1 MIATLFTASCL
12 WKGPNDSEEK
22 IYFSGVSKKKFTNVS
37 LVDSLDSSY
46 ATGTAFKLV
55 GTNSDDLGRVYKL
68 STQDE
73 ITINVSSDVTYG
85 VDDYN
90 GYLVFDAAITTT
102 NVSVTIEKYYASV
115 HTSNLIS
122 FNKLIDL
129 EKLNER
135 AITSMVSTTD
145 GIYLAGISGKI
156 WFYDGEYVRGPIFI
170 LQDDSND
177 ISSSCMVSHKFE
189 HESEDYLYVASDTK
203 PRLFR
208 AKLSTAYN
216 GSEWEQVYPQGELA
230 SSSGGI
236 LSMVSAYNKLFLGCL
251 DKKVHKYS
259 RAKTVSLS
267 QPTNLITE
275 EVIVKETEVESLSTT
290 TLISNNISDYEP
302 VNFGIRCLSVG
313 KNQVFAGI
321 DKKSEVW
328 SYSEIPISNPTLNEN
343 WTTFHF
349 DEVFLNDPAPAQFYS
364 YDNNTLSRNDENLAI
379 ARFPN
384 FHNAK
389 GFDDFLVIK
398 GATQTSTGTTAFGSR
413 LFEISEGSDWE
424 QLLAE
429 ILPDQDFIDVQAA
442 SFEAI
447 TSWNNFESLDG
458 YDFVLNDLFML
469 KDQTS
474 AGTNGIQNGIYV
486 YNGANNDPTLVNI
499 NRYVLSG
506 SEKIGFYIQNG
517 YVNLGNRYLLN
528 YTDLLSTGYFN
539 FYKPSYT
546 LESEV
551 INLSKSEV
559 YDSTDLK
566 NEPGLNSAEQIL
578 VNSHLGY
585 QGFKIADVYGQYS
598 IEFNTDTLVLSS
610 GNNSVSKSLTTTGL
624 IKNWQFYAVSSG
636 VASADTQSWAIRNFI
651 ESLDAET
658 ETNYDVFNNSYDKYI
673 LKVTPSLT
681 GNPSIDIDNLNLS
694 VDLNTVIK
702 LRIKIKNKSQSL
714 DLGKIRAYWAFNAGG
729 FNKYAETNIHTSDEY
744 IDYTIKPIWQG
755 NIGKLSIEFVG
766 LPENNQRPEIICI
779 DLIQILSDE
788 NVFDINNSL
797 SKMRVIV
804 EDRDIKIYLGLQN
817 DPFLEKKNFIKLDT
831 YNPKYIDSESNS
843 WDHDHPFIQ
852 FGKLRNDA
860 SDSLVGFSKI
870 SFVIGQKYAPV
881 DNKIIDFNLSAV
893 LPSTGGIRLFTYHDG
908 TLYCATDG
916 YVSDKISD
924 NPNDRQSKLFYY
936 KSDAESWFNEEVSF
950 ERKKIFDSSGNYDL
964 LGIVRP
970 LTSISYKGNL
980 FLSGHYGS
988 IK

>member
-12 WKGPNDSEEK
+12 WKGPNDTEEI
-22 IYFSGVSKKKFTNVS
+22 IYFSGISKKKFANVS

-46 ATGTAFKLV
+46 PTGTAFKLV
-55 GTNSDDLGRVYKL
+55 GTNSDDLGRVYKV

-73 ITINVSSDVTYG
+73 ISINISTDVNYG

-90 GYLVFDAAITTT
+90 GYLVFDQAISTT
-102 NVSVTIEKYYASV
+102 NVSVTIEKYYASIHNSKLV
-115 HTSNLIS
+115 S

-135 AITSMVSTTD
+135 AITSMVSATD

-170 LQDDSND
+170 LQDNSTD
-177 ISSSCMVSHKFE
+177 ISASCMITHQFE
-189 HESEDYLYVASDTK
+189 HETESYLYVASDAK

-208 AKLSTAYN
+208 AKLSSAYN
-216 GSEWEQVYPQGELA
+216 GSEWEQVYAQGELA
-230 SSSGGI
+230 ASSGGI

-251 DKKVHKYS
+251 DKKIHKYS
-259 RAKTVSLS
+259 RNKTISLS

-275 EVIVKETEVESLSTT
+275 EVIVSETEIESISTT
-290 TLISNNISDYEP
+290 SLISNNILDYEAT
-302 VNFGIRCLSVG
+302 NFGVRCLSVG

-321 DKKSEVW
+321 DKKPEIW
-328 SYSEIPISNPTLNEN
+328 SYSEIPISNPALDES
-343 WTTFHF
+343 WTTFAF

-364 YDNNTLSRNDENLAI
+364 YDNNTLSRNDDNLAI

-384 FHNAK
+384 FQSTK

-398 GATQTSTGTTAFGSR
+398 GTTETSTGSTAYGSR

-424 QLLAE
+424 QLLSE
-429 ILPDQDFIDVQAA
+429 ILPDQDFIDVKASSFQAV
-442 SFEAI
+442 
-447 TSWNNFESLDG
+447 TSWSNFSSLDG

-469 KDQTS
+469 KDQTIL
-474 AGTNGIQNGIYV
+474 GTNGIQNGVYV
-486 YNGANNDPTLVNI
+486 FNGADNDPTLINI
-499 NRYVLSG
+499 NKYVLSG

-517 YVNLGNRYLLN
+517 YINSSNRYLLN

-546 LESEV
+546 LEAGV
-551 INLSKSEV
+551 INLSNSEV

-566 NEPGLNSAEQIL
+566 NDPGLNSAEQIL
-578 VNSHLGY
+578 VNSNSGY
-585 QGFKIADVYGQYS
+585 QGIKVADVYGQYS
-598 IEFNTDTLVLSS
+598 LEFNTSTLVLSS
-610 GNNSVSKSLTTTGL
+610 GNSSVSKSLVNIGL
-624 IKNWQFYAVSSG
+624 IQSWQFYAVSSG
-636 VASADTQSWAIRNFI
+636 VASADTQSWAIRNFV
-651 ESLDAET
+651 ESLSAQT
-658 ETNYDVFNNSYDKYI
+658 EVNYDIFNNPYNKYV
-673 LKVTPSLT
+673 LKVTPALT
-681 GNPSIDIDNLNLS
+681 GNPSISIDNLDLD

-702 LRIKIKNKSQSL
+702 IRIKIKAKSETL
-714 DLGKIRAYWAFNAGG
+714 DRARIRAYWAFNAGG
-729 FNKYAETNIHTSDEY
+729 FNKYAETNVHTSDEY
-744 IDYTIKPIWQG
+744 VDYTIKPIWQG
-755 NIGKLSIEFVG
+755 RIGKIALEFVD
-766 LPENNQRPEIICI
+766 LPEDNQRPEIICV

-788 NVFDINNSL
+788 NVFDLNNSL
-797 SKMRVIV
+797 SKIRVIV
-804 EDRDIKIYLGLQN
+804 EDRDIKVYLGMQN

-831 YNPKYIDSESNS
+831 YNPKYLDPEASS
-843 WDHDHPFIQ
+843 WDYDHPFIQ

-860 SDSLVGFSKI
+860 SDSLVGYSSI
-870 SFVIGQKYAPV
+870 SFVIGQKYVPV
-881 DNKIIDFNLSAV
+881 NNKTIDFNLSAV
-893 LPSTGGIRLFTYHDG
+893 LPSTGGVRLFTYHDG

-916 YVSDKISD
+916 FESDKVSD
-924 NPNDRQSKLFYY
+924 NPSDRQSKLFYY
-936 KSDAESWFNEEVSF
+936 KSDAESWFNEDVSF

-980 FLSGHYGS
+980 YLSGHYGS

>member
-12 WKGPNDSEEK
+12 WKGPNDSEEI
-22 IYFSGVSKKKFTNVS
+22 IYFSGISKKKFTNVS

-46 ATGTAFKLV
+46 PTGTAFKLV
-55 GTNSDDLGRVYKL
+55 GTNSDDLGRVYKV

-73 ITINVSSDVTYG
+73 ISINISTDVNYG

-90 GYLVFDAAITTT
+90 GYLVFDQAISTT
-102 NVSVTIEKYYASV
+102 NVSVTIEKYYASI
-115 HTSNLIS
+115 HNSNLVS

-135 AITSMVSTTD
+135 AITSMVSATD

-170 LQDDSND
+170 LQDNSTD
-177 ISSSCMVSHKFE
+177 ISASCMITHQFE
-189 HESEDYLYVASDTK
+189 HETENYLYVSSDAK

-208 AKLSTAYN
+208 AKLSSAYN
-216 GSEWEQVYPQGELA
+216 GSEWEQVYAQGELA
-230 SSSGGI
+230 ASSGGI

-251 DKKVHKYS
+251 DKKIHKYS
-259 RAKTVSLS
+259 RNKTISLA

-275 EVIVKETEVESLSTT
+275 EVIVSETEIESLSTT
-290 TLISNNISDYEP
+290 SLISNNILDYEAT
-302 VNFGIRCLSVG
+302 NFGVRCLSVG

-321 DKKSEVW
+321 DKKPEIW
-328 SYSEIPISNPTLNEN
+328 SYSEIPISNPALDES
-343 WTTFHF
+343 WTTFAF

-364 YDNNTLSRNDENLAI
+364 YDNNTLSRNDDNLAI

-384 FHNAK
+384 FHSPK

-398 GATQTSTGTTAFGSR
+398 GTTETSTGSTAYGSR

-424 QLLAE
+424 QLLSE
-429 ILPDQDFIDVQAA
+429 ILPDQDFIDVKASSFQAV
-442 SFEAI
+442 
-447 TSWNNFESLDG
+447 TSWSNFSSLDG

-469 KDQTS
+469 KDQTIL
-474 AGTNGIQNGIYV
+474 GTNGIQNGVYV
-486 YNGANNDPTLVNI
+486 FNGADNDPTLINI
-499 NRYVLSG
+499 NKYVLSG

-517 YVNLGNRYLLN
+517 YINSSNRYLLN

-546 LESEV
+546 LEAGV
-551 INLSKSEV
+551 INLSNSEV

-566 NEPGLNSAEQIL
+566 NDPELNSAEQIL
-578 VNSHLGY
+578 VNSNSGY
-585 QGFKIADVYGQYS
+585 QGIKVADVYGQYS
-598 IEFNTDTLVLSS
+598 LEFNTSTLVLSS
-610 GNNSVSKSLTTTGL
+610 GNSSVSKSLVNIGL
-624 IKNWQFYAVSSG
+624 IQSWQFYAVSSG
-636 VASADTQSWAIRNFI
+636 VASADTQSWAIRNFV
-651 ESLDAET
+651 ESLSAQT
-658 ETNYDVFNNSYDKYI
+658 EVNYDIFNNPYNKYV
-673 LKVTPSLT
+673 LKVTPALT
-681 GNPSIDIDNLNLS
+681 GNPSISIDNLDLD

-702 LRIKIKNKSQSL
+702 IRIKIKAKSETL
-714 DLGKIRAYWAFNAGG
+714 DRARIRAYWAFNAGG
-729 FNKYAETNIHTSDEY
+729 FNKYAETNVHTSDEY
-744 IDYTIKPIWQG
+744 VDYTIKPIWQG
-755 NIGKLSIEFVG
+755 RIGKIALEFID
-766 LPENNQRPEIICI
+766 LPEDNQRPEIICV

-788 NVFDINNSL
+788 NVFDLNNSL
-797 SKMRVIV
+797 SKIRVIV
-804 EDRDIKIYLGLQN
+804 EDRDIKVYLGMQN

-831 YNPKYIDSESNS
+831 YNPKYLDPEASS
-843 WDHDHPFIQ
+843 WDYDHPFIQ

-860 SDSLVGFSKI
+860 SDSLVGYSSI
-870 SFVIGQKYAPV
+870 SFVVGQKYAPV
-881 DNKIIDFNLSAV
+881 NNKTIDFNLSAA
-893 LPSTGGIRLFTYHDG
+893 LPSTGGVRLFTYHDG

-916 YVSDKISD
+916 FESDKVSD
-924 NPNDRQSKLFYY
+924 NPSDRQSKLFYY
-936 KSDAESWFNEEVSF
+936 KSDAESWFNEDVSF

-980 FLSGHYGS
+980 YLSGHYGS

>member
-22 IYFSGVSKKKFTNVS
+22 IYFAGISKKKYTNVS

-55 GTNSDDLGRVYKL
+55 GTNSDDLGRVYKV

-73 ITINVSSDVTYG
+73 ITINISSDINYG
-85 VDDYN
+85 IDDYN
-90 GYLVFDAAITTT
+90 GYIIFDQSITTT
-102 NVSVTIEKYYASV
+102 NVSVTIEKYYASI
-115 HTSNLIS
+115 HTSNLVT

-135 AITSMVSTTD
+135 AITSMVSTST

-156 WFYDGEYVRGPIFI
+156 WFYDGEYIRGPVFI
-170 LQDDSND
+170 LQDNSVD
-177 ISSSCMVSHKFE
+177 ISASCMISHQFE
-189 HESEDYLYVASDTK
+189 HESESYLYVASDSK

-208 AKLSTAYN
+208 AKLSSAYD

-230 SSSGGI
+230 ASSGGI

-251 DKKVHKYS
+251 DKKIHKYS
-259 RAKTVSLS
+259 RTKVVSLS

-275 EVIVKETEVESLSTT
+275 EVIVSETETETLTT
-290 TLISNNISDYEP
+290 STLISNNISDYEAL
-302 VNFGIRCLSVG
+302 NFGIRSLSVG

-321 DKKSEVW
+321 DKKPEVW
-328 SYSEIPISNPTLNEN
+328 SYSEIPLSNPSLDEN
-343 WTTFHF
+343 WTTYHF

-384 FHNAK
+384 FHSPK

-398 GATQTSTGTTAFGSR
+398 GTTETSTGATAFGSR

-424 QLLAE
+424 QLLSE
-429 ILPDQDFIDVQAA
+429 ILPDQDFIDVKAA

-447 TSWNNFESLDG
+447 PSWNNFTSLDG

-469 KDQTS
+469 KDQTVS
-474 AGTNGIQNGIYV
+474 GTNGINNGIYV
-486 YNGANNDPTLVNI
+486 YNGADNNPTLINI
-499 NRYVLSG
+499 NKYVLSG

-517 YVNLGNRYLLN
+517 YINAANRYLLN
-528 YTDLLSTGYFN
+528 YSDLLSTGYFD

-546 LESEV
+546 LETEV
-551 INLSKSEV
+551 INLSNSEV

-566 NEPGLNSAEQIL
+566 NEAGLNSAEQVL
-578 VNSHLGY
+578 VSTHSGY
-585 QGFKIADVYGQYS
+585 QGIKVADVYGQYS
-598 IEFNTDTLVLSS
+598 LEFNTDTLVLSS
-610 GNNSVSKSLTTTGL
+610 GNNSFSKSLVTTGL
-624 IKNWQFYAVSSG
+624 IQNWQFYAVSSG
-636 VASADTQSWAIRNFI
+636 VASADDQSWAISKFVS
-651 ESLDAET
+651 SLDAET
-658 ETNYDVFNNSYDKYI
+658 EENFDILNNSYNKYI
-673 LKVTPSLT
+673 LKITPAST
-681 GNPSIDIDNLNLS
+681 GNPSIVIDNLNFS
-694 VDLNTVIK
+694 VDLNSVIK
-702 LRIKIKNKSQSL
+702 LRIKIKPKSETL
-714 DLGKIRAYWAFNAGG
+714 DRARIRAFWAYNAGG
-729 FNKYAETNIHTSDEY
+729 FNKYAETNVHTSDEY

-755 NIGKLSIEFVG
+755 SIGKLSLEFVD
-766 LPENNQRPEIICI
+766 LPENNQRPDFICI
-779 DLIQILSDE
+779 DMIQILSDE
-788 NVFDINNSL
+788 NIFDLNNSL
-797 SKMRVIV
+797 SKIRVIV
-804 EDRDIKIYLGLQN
+804 EDRDIKVYLGSQN
-817 DPFLEKKNFIKLDT
+817 DPFIEKKNFIKLDT
-831 YNPKYIDSESNS
+831 YNSKYIEPEANS
-843 WDHDHPFIQ
+843 WDYDHPFIQ

-860 SDSLVGFSKI
+860 SDSLVGYSSL

-881 DNKIIDFNLSAV
+881 NNKIIDFNLSAV

-916 YVSDKISD
+916 FISDKVSD
-924 NPNDRQSKLFYY
+924 NPSDRQSKLFYY
-936 KSDAESWFNEEVSF
+936 KSDAESWFNEDVTF

>member
-259 RAKTVSLS
+259 RTKTVSLS

-398 GATQTSTGTTAFGSR
+398 GATQTSTGSTAFG
-413 LFEISEGSDWE
+413 
-424 QLLAE
+424 
-429 ILPDQDFIDVQAA
+429 
-442 SFEAI
+442 
-447 TSWNNFESLDG
+447 
-458 YDFVLNDLFML
+458 
-469 KDQTS
+469 
-474 AGTNGIQNGIYV
+474 
-486 YNGANNDPTLVNI
+486 
-499 NRYVLSG
+499 
-506 SEKIGFYIQNG
+506 
-517 YVNLGNRYLLN
+517 
-528 YTDLLSTGYFN
+528 
-539 FYKPSYT
+539 
-546 LESEV
+546 
-551 INLSKSEV
+551 
-559 YDSTDLK
+559 
-566 NEPGLNSAEQIL
+566 
-578 VNSHLGY
+578 
-585 QGFKIADVYGQYS
+585 
-598 IEFNTDTLVLSS
+598 
-610 GNNSVSKSLTTTGL
+610 
-624 IKNWQFYAVSSG
+624 
-636 VASADTQSWAIRNFI
+636 
-651 ESLDAET
+651 
-658 ETNYDVFNNSYDKYI
+658 
-673 LKVTPSLT
+673 
-681 GNPSIDIDNLNLS
+681 
-694 VDLNTVIK
+694 
-702 LRIKIKNKSQSL
+702 
-714 DLGKIRAYWAFNAGG
+714 
-729 FNKYAETNIHTSDEY
+729 
-744 IDYTIKPIWQG
+744 
-755 NIGKLSIEFVG
+755 
-766 LPENNQRPEIICI
+766 
-779 DLIQILSDE
+779 
-788 NVFDINNSL
+788 
-797 SKMRVIV
+797 
-804 EDRDIKIYLGLQN
+804 
-817 DPFLEKKNFIKLDT
+817 
-831 YNPKYIDSESNS
+831 
-843 WDHDHPFIQ
+843 
-852 FGKLRNDA
+852 
-860 SDSLVGFSKI
+860 
-870 SFVIGQKYAPV
+870 
-881 DNKIIDFNLSAV
+881 
-893 LPSTGGIRLFTYHDG
+893 
-908 TLYCATDG
+908 
-916 YVSDKISD
+916 
-924 NPNDRQSKLFYY
+924 
-936 KSDAESWFNEEVSF
+936 
-950 ERKKIFDSSGNYDL
+950 
-964 LGIVRP
+964 
-970 LTSISYKGNL
+970 
-980 FLSGHYGS
+980 
-988 IK
+988 